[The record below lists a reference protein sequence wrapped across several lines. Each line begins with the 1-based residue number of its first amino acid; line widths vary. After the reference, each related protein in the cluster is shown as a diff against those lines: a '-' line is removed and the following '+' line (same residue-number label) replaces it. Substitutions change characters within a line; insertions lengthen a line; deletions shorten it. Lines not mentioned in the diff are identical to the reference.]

1 MLPNAD
7 PGRRGLSEGPT
18 PGRAQRWSRQRL
30 PKLGCHLGACQR
42 GFRPLQPGCCD
53 SHRRGQLE
61 APLSLGEGT
70 GAPRGV
76 RGQVAG
82 AGRLA
87 AAPLSRRGTPCC
99 PGGRCRLS
107 GAAACVEGP
116 ARRRGQP
123 DTLAD
128 ALPREGPCAGP
139 LPHPAHPA
147 RPHVPPPGPHETSAC
162 RASLPTSPLAY
173 ASFTRQLLTGRL
185 GARNGQCL
193 TLCGPRS
200 SGTVNSVA
208 QKSNQRLE
216 CEVPEGPGHPRVV
229 ASHRPCLPAHPA
241 SGRRLETNPR
251 PRAQPLLVPETSVPA
266 PRPSVTPG

>member
-1 MLPNAD
+1 MDSAPCNLGAVTAIDGGSQRHPSASEKGLGPLAASEGRW
-7 PGRRGLSEGPT
+7 PGR
-18 PGRAQRWSRQRL
+18 
-30 PKLGCHLGACQR
+30 C
-42 GFRPLQPGCCD
+42 
-53 SHRRGQLE
+53 
-61 APLSLGEGT
+61 
-70 GAPRGV
+70 
-76 RGQVAG
+76 
-82 AGRLA
+82 RLA

-99 PGGRCRLS
+99 PGGRCHLS

-116 ARRRGQP
+116 ACSRGQP

-147 RPHVPPPGPHETSAC
+147 RPHVPPPAPHETSAC